1 MRMNLKISQMGLIL
15 VGIPLVFELIFV
27 GTLAYRIQQAEVEIK
42 KQASTKEIIF
52 VTGTL
57 GILAGQAAANLA
69 GYSRMPSRY
78 FRNRYRASVKQWTE
92 RFAELEGLLA
102 NDPKHLKILL
112 DTKPNFERGLVLMS
126 KIEESVDNGGEGKI
140 VNSPMQ
146 LIDVKNM
153 IDGLSGPVGVIMV
166 DYLALA
172 AEGPAKEDRAKEQV
186 MNTIMIGVVLNIVV
200 ALFLAS
206 LFTRGIGRRLRRIS
220 ENVSR
225 VPKGIPLNKPLQGT
239 DEIAQLDKFFHTMV
253 DELEESRKMQRY
265 LIAMV
270 SHDLRS
276 PLTTVSGLLTL
287 LNAGAWG
294 ELTEEAQQKVGT
306 AEADIHR
313 LIALTNDLLDTE
325 RLASGKLELTFAEA
339 NISETI
345 HESIESVKTFAEQHH
360 VKLEEPEARE
370 VTAEFDKDRIVQVM
384 VNLLSNAVKYSPVD
398 SKVVVNF
405 DCDRQWLKVVI
416 EDQGRGV
423 PAEFQ
428 NIIFEKFQQ
437 VTESDA
443 REKGGKGL
451 GLSICKT
458 IITQHGGTIGVESEN
473 GNGSRFW
480 FRIPMKQRVA
490 FNHTISLSDSVSIG
504 SST

>member
-1 MRMNLKISQMGLIL
+1 MNLKISQIGFIL

-27 GTLAYRIQQAEVEIK
+27 GILAYRIQQAEIEIK
-42 KQASTKEIIF
+42 KQAATKEILF
-52 VTGTL
+52 VTGSL

-78 FRNRYRASVKQWTE
+78 FRTRYRATVKQWTE
-92 RFAELEGLLA
+92 RFNELETLLA

-112 DTKPNFERGLVLMS
+112 DARPSFTRGIALMS
-126 KIEESVDNGGEGKI
+126 EIEQSVDNGGEGKV
-140 VNSPMQ
+140 VNSPMK
-146 LIDVKNM
+146 LFDVKNM
-153 IDGLSGPVGVIMV
+153 IESLSVPVGVIMT

-172 AEGPAKEDRAKEQV
+172 AEGPAKEDRAKELV
-186 MNTIMIGVVLNIVV
+186 MNTITIGVAINIIV
-200 ALFLAS
+200 AVFLAN
-206 LFTRGIGRRLRRIS
+206 LFTRGIGRKLRRIS

-225 VPKGIPLNKPLQGT
+225 VPKGIPLNKPLEGK
-239 DEIAQLDKFFHTMV
+239 DEIAQLDKFLHSTV
-253 DELEESRKMQRY
+253 DELEEARKMQRY

-294 ELTEEAQQKVGT
+294 ELSEEAQQKVST

-339 NISETI
+339 SIFETI
-345 HESIESVKTFAEQHH
+345 HESVDSVRTFAEQHH
-360 VKLEEPEARE
+360 VLLEEPESSDL
-370 VTAEFDKDRIVQVM
+370 VAEFDKDRIVQVL
-384 VNLLSNAVKYSPVD
+384 VNLLTNAVKYSPVD
-398 SKVVVNF
+398 SKISVYF
-405 DCDRQWLKVVI
+405 ECDRQWLKFIV

-423 PAEFQ
+423 PLEFQ
-428 NIIFEKFQQ
+428 TIIFEKFQQ

-458 IITQHGGTIGVESEN
+458 IVTQHGGTIGVESEN
-473 GNGSRFW
+473 GAGSKFW
-480 FRIPMKQRVA
+480 FRIPVKQRVA

>member
-1 MRMNLKISQMGLIL
+1 M
-15 VGIPLVFELIFV
+15 
-27 GTLAYRIQQAEVEIK
+27 
-42 KQASTKEIIF
+42 
-52 VTGTL
+52 
-57 GILAGQAAANLA
+57 
-69 GYSRMPSRY
+69 
-78 FRNRYRASVKQWTE
+78 
-92 RFAELEGLLA
+92 
-102 NDPKHLKILL
+102 D
-112 DTKPNFERGLVLMS
+112 
-126 KIEESVDNGGEGKI
+126 KIEKSVDTGGQGK
-140 VNSPMQ
+140 VLETPMQ

-153 IDGLSGPVGVIMV
+153 IDSLSGPVGEIML
-166 DYLALA
+166 DYIALA
-172 AEGPAKEDRAKEQV
+172 KEGPAKEAEAKELV
-186 MNTIMIGVVLNIVV
+186 LNTITIGIAINIIV
-200 ALFLAS
+200 AVFLAN

-220 ENVSR
+220 ENISR
-225 VPKGIPLNKPLQGT
+225 VPKGIPLNKPLEGK
-239 DEIAQLDKFFHTMV
+239 DEIAQVDKFFHTMV
-253 DELEESRKMQRY
+253 DELDESRKMQRY

-294 ELTEEAQQKVGT
+294 ELSEEAQQKVGT

-339 NISETI
+339 NITETI
-345 HESIESVKTFAEQHH
+345 HEGVESVRTFAEQHH
-360 VKLEEPEARE
+360 VKLEEPPASEL
-370 VTAEFDKDRIVQVM
+370 TAEFDKDRIVQVL

-398 SKVVVNF
+398 SKVSVRYE
-405 DCDRQWLKVVI
+405 CDRQWLKVTI

-428 NIIFEKFQQ
+428 TIIFEKFQQ

-458 IITQHGGTIGVESEN
+458 IVIQHGGTIGVESEN
-473 GNGSRFW
+473 GDGSKFW

-504 SST
+504 SSS

>member
-1 MRMNLKISQMGLIL
+1 M
-15 VGIPLVFELIFV
+15 GIPLVFELIFV
-27 GTLAYRIQQAEVEIK
+27 GILAYRIQQAEIEIK
-42 KQASTKEIIF
+42 KQAATKQILFI
-52 VTGTL
+52 TGSL
-57 GILAGQAAANLA
+57 GIIAGQAAANLA
-69 GYSRMPSRY
+69 GYARMPSAY
-78 FRNRYRASVKQWTE
+78 FRKRYHASLKQWSE
-92 RFAELEGLLA
+92 RFNELDALLA
-102 NDPKHLKILL
+102 NDPKHLKILR
-112 DTKPNFERGLVLMS
+112 DTRPNFERGISLMQR
-126 KIEESVDNGGEGKI
+126 IEESINNGGEGKI
-140 VNSPMQ
+140 VDSPMQ

-153 IDGLSGPVGVIMV
+153 IDSLSDPVGAIMI
-166 DYLALA
+166 DYIALA
-172 AEGPAKEDRAKEQV
+172 AEGPAKEDRAKELV
-186 MNTIMIGVVLNIVV
+186 MNTIMVGVAINIIV

-206 LFTRGIGRRLRRIS
+206 LFTRGIGRKLRRIS

-225 VPKGIPLNKPLQGT
+225 VPKGIPLNKPLEGK
-239 DEIAQLDKFFHTMV
+239 DEITQLDNFFHTMV
-253 DELEESRKMQRY
+253 DELDESRKMQRY

-294 ELTEEAQQKVGT
+294 ELTEEAKQKVGT

-339 NISETI
+339 NISEAI
-345 HESIESVKTFAEQHH
+345 HEGIESVRTFADQHH
-360 VKLEEPEARE
+360 VKLEEPDKSD

-384 VNLLSNAVKYSPVD
+384 VNLLSNAIKYSPVD
-398 SKVVVNF
+398 SKVSVQF
-405 DCDRQWLKVVI
+405 ECDRQWLKVTI

-423 PAEFQ
+423 PTEFQ
-428 NIIFEKFQQ
+428 TIIFEKFQQ

-473 GNGSRFW
+473 GAGSKFW

-490 FNHTISLSDSVSIG
+490 FNHTLSLSDSVSIG